1 LIVLHGMLDL
11 IMKAKK
17 IKGETMQQEKKYDQ
31 KDLANNWES
40 YIKAALLV
48 AYNSPTKYTIEPYK
62 RLNGIKK
69 VTVIK
74 GTL

>member
-1 LIVLHGMLDL
+1 MID
-11 IMKAKK
+11 
-17 IKGETMQQEKKYDQ
+17 QEKKYDQ